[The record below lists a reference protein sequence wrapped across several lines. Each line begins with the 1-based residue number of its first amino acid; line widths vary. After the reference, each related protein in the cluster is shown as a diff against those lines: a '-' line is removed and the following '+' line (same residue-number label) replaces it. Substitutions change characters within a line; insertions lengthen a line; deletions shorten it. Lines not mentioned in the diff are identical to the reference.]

1 VAHSITLALAVLDL
15 VVLPARPVEAAIAL
29 SIAWVAVENLLWD
42 RTRGRWR
49 ITFAFGLIHGFGFAS
64 ILRELQLPT
73 EALLVSLVSF
83 NLGVEIGQ
91 LVIVLLAYPLIVLV
105 QRTRYRRPI
114 VVVWSAA
121 VLGLALIWLV
131 ERVAG

>member
-1 VAHSITLALAVLDL
+1 
-15 VVLPARPVEAAIAL
+15 
-29 SIAWVAVENLLWD
+29 
-42 RTRGRWR
+42 
-49 ITFAFGLIHGFGFAS
+49 
-64 ILRELQLPT
+64 
-73 EALLVSLVSF
+73 LLVSLVSF